1 MKRKAGYALLAVAL
15 VIAGLSLFNASWL
28 AGRPTGRLMLIA
40 HRGSGL
46 PLAPNAPGDCD
57 ARHVVPGTQSNLIEN
72 SAGAIT
78 KAIGDGANGVM
89 LDVRATSD
97 GQAVVFRDARL
108 ECRTNGSGAIAE
120 RDLAYLRALDI
131 GYGYSQ
137 DGGRTFPQRGLGIG
151 AMPTVD
157 ELLRARR
164 RTDFIMIFDLADARA
179 ADAVVAAFQRAGV
192 TIGPSYGFAGPP
204 EARARLRQLTQAGF
218 ILDNQANEACTAPY
232 RKTGWLGIVP
242 EACSGQTLILDRNGS
257 FTLWGWPYRF
267 MARMSGAGARFFIA
281 GDDSQGD
288 HWVGL
293 TQAEQLGEVPHDY
306 AGMLLVED
314 MDNVGRALVR

>member
-1 MKRKAGYALLAVAL
+1 MRRMRKPGYALLGVAL

-28 AGRPTGRLMLIA
+28 AGRPPGRLTLIA

-46 PLAPNAPGDCD
+46 PLVPGAAGDCN

-72 SAGAIT
+72 SAGAMT
-78 KAIGDGANGVM
+78 KAMRDGAQGLM

-97 GQAVVFRDARL
+97 ARAVIFRDARL
-108 ECRTNGSGAIAE
+108 ECRTNGTGAVSE
-120 RDLAYLRALDI
+120 HDLAYLRTLDI

-137 DGGRTFPQRGLGIG
+137 DGGRTFPQRGLAIG
-151 AMPTVD
+151 AIPTVED
-157 ELLRARR
+157 VLPFYRHMVL
-164 RTDFIMIFDLADARA
+164 IFDLPDARA
-179 ADAVVAAFQRAGV
+179 AEATVAAFARAGV
-192 TIGPSYGFAGPP
+192 QIGPRHGFSGPP
-204 EARARLRQLTQAGF
+204 EARARLRQLTQGGF
-218 ILDNQANEACTAPY
+218 ILDNEASQACIAPY
-232 RKTGWLGIVP
+232 RKTGWLGLVP
-242 EACSGQTLILDRNGS
+242 GECNGATLILPRTGG

-281 GDDSQGD
+281 GDDAQGD

-293 TQAEQLGEVPHDY
+293 TKPEQLGEVPHDY
-306 AGMLLVED
+306 TGMLLVED

>member
-1 MKRKAGYALLAVAL
+1 MRKSRYILLALVLVIVAL
-15 VIAGLSLFNASWL
+15 SLMNASWL
-28 AGRPTGRLMLIA
+28 AGRPAGRLTLIA

-46 PLAPNAPGDCD
+46 PLEPGPHADCD

-72 SAGAIT
+72 SAGAMT
-78 KAIGDGANGVM
+78 KAGRDGANGLM

-97 GQAVVFRDARL
+97 GHAVIFRDARL
-108 ECRTNGSGAIAE
+108 ECRTNGTGTVAE
-120 RDLAYLRALDI
+120 HDLAYLRTLDI

-151 AMPTVD
+151 AMPTVED
-157 ELLRARR
+157 VLMFQRNMVLV
-164 RTDFIMIFDLADARA
+164 FDLADARA
-179 ADAVVAAFQRAGV
+179 AEATVAAFQRAGMP
-192 TIGPSYGFAGPP
+192 IGPTHGFSGPP
-204 EARARLRQLTQAGF
+204 AARARLRQLTQGGF
-218 ILDNQANEACTAPY
+218 VLDAAASDACLAPY
-232 RKTGWLGIVP
+232 RRTGWLSLVP
-242 EACSGQTLILDRNGS
+242 GECNGATLILPRGGE

-293 TQAEQLGEVPHDY
+293 TRAEQLGEVPHDY
-306 AGMLLVED
+306 PGMLLVED